1 MGKHAAIPSIVVS
14 GVPSQN
20 KDAEMSLLG
29 CMLLSK
35 SAIESAYGI
44 VNSDDF
50 YVPAHKIICQTCYD
64 LYSTGQPVDILIV
77 DSLIIERGQNV
88 GGIKYLAKLLDDT
101 IGISANAGYY
111 AKIVRDCAR
120 RRGLAVVAEQ
130 MMAAANDNT
139 SDPDEFATLA
149 QHYAD
154 AIRQGRAEVRA
165 AAPRDYID
173 DYLNGLRELQSRDGL
188 VGIQTPFTDLNFLIG
203 GLMPGEIIVLG
214 GTPGTGKTA
223 LALNIATHAALNG
236 HATAIISMEM
246 LKENLTN
253 RFFASC
259 AGVNAQC
266 FRNGRFN
273 ESDWA
278 AINSFADT
286 MKMLPL
292 MLCDKPSLKPSDL
305 YRLCRDWQQSCGL
318 DLLIVDYLQLM
329 GSDVKDAKSRERE
342 VASISRAIK
351 QLALEFKIPVLVLAQ
366 LNREAIKGG
375 GKPQLHHL
383 RESGAIEQDADIVM
397 FICPWDATEDQ
408 KEVIKADLVV
418 RKGRSSGVGEFSLAY
433 RRNLLRFENFA
444 RG

>member
-1 MGKHAAIPSIVVS
+1 MGKTPAIPSVVIP

-20 KDAEMSLLG
+20 KEAEMALLG
-29 CMLLSK
+29 SMLLSR
-35 SAIESAYGI
+35 SAVESAHSV
-44 VNSDDF
+44 VNPDDF
-50 YVPAHKIICQTCYD
+50 YIPAHKLICQACYD
-64 LYSTGQPVDILIV
+64 LYVSGHPIDMLIV
-77 DSLIIERGQNV
+77 DSVLAEQGQNV
-88 GGIKYLAKLLDDT
+88 GGAKYLADLISST
-101 IGISANAGYY
+101 TFVSANAGYY

-120 RRGLAVVAEQ
+120 RRGLAHIAVQ
-130 MMAAANDNT
+130 MMNAANDNA

-165 AAPRDYID
+165 VAPKDYID
-173 DYLNGLRELQSRDGL
+173 DYLVGLHELQLKDGI
-188 VGIQTPFTDLNFLIG
+188 VGIQTPFTDMNFLIG
-203 GLMPGEIIVLG
+203 GLMPGEIVVLG

-223 LALNIATHAALNG
+223 LALNIATHAAVNG
-236 HATAIISMEM
+236 HPTAIISMEM

-266 FRNGRFN
+266 FRNGRF
-273 ESDWA
+273 SDRDWI
-278 AINSFADT
+278 AINNFAST
-286 MKMLPL
+286 VKNLPL

-305 YRLCRDWQQSCGL
+305 YRLCRDWQQTCGL
-318 DLLIVDYLQLM
+318 ELLIVDYLQLM

-342 VASISRAIK
+342 VASVSRAIK
-351 QLALEFKIPVLVLAQ
+351 QLAMEFKIPVLVLAQ
-366 LNREAIKGG
+366 LNREVIKGG
-375 GKPQLHHL
+375 SKPQLHHL

-397 FICPWDATEDQ
+397 FICPWDATENQ